1 MAILPRP
8 VFPTYEIT
16 IPSTK
21 KKIKYRPYLAKEEK
35 VLSIAMESEDI
46 SEITES
52 IKLILQNCIQT
63 KDIDVEKLATFDIEY
78 LFLNIRA
85 KAVGEELELNV
96 LYPSD
101 DEEEEPV
108 YVPVKINISD
118 IKVLETKG
126 HTNVIKIDDTM
137 SMIMKYPTFDYFIKD
152 QFEMPTTNKEKYEK
166 GSDLIATCVDKICK
180 DEDVWLADD
189 VGKEEVIAFLD
200 DLTSA
205 QFKPIQ
211 DFLETMPQLKHV
223 IKIKHPVTEEEKE
236 VTLSGIVDFFI

>member
-52 IKLILQNCIQT
+52 IKMILQNCIQS
-63 KDIDVEKLATFDIEY
+63 KDVDVEKLATFDIEY

-101 DEEEEPV
+101 NEDEDPV

-126 HTNVIKIDDTM
+126 HTNVIKIDNTM

-180 DEDVWLADD
+180 DEEVWLADD

-211 DFLETMPQLKHV
+211 DFLETMPQLKHT

-236 VTLSGIVDFFI
+236 VVLSGIVDFFI

>member
-85 KAVGEELELNV
+85 KAVGEELDLKV
-96 LYPSD
+96 LYPSE
-101 DEEEEPV
+101 DEDEEPV

-118 IKVLETKG
+118 IKVCETKG
-126 HTNVIKIDDTM
+126 HTNVIKIDDSM
-137 SMIMKYPTFDYFIKD
+137 SMIMKYPTLDYFIKD
-152 QFEMPTTNKEKYEK
+152 QFEMPKNNKEKYEK
-166 GSDLIATCVDKICK
+166 GSDLIAACVDKICK
-180 DEDVWLADD
+180 DEEVWLADD

-205 QFKPIQ
+205 QFEPIQ
-211 DFLETMPQLKHV
+211 DFLETMPQLKHT